1 MRSKGPASELER
13 RRRLAARAGLSVS
26 SVSQIERGANTDPR
40 LSMVEALALAR
51 ALGRTLDDL
60 GWDDEPPKG
69 RKNGGR

>member
-1 MRSKGPASELER
+1 
-13 RRRLAARAGLSVS
+13 
-26 SVSQIERGANTDPR
+26 
-40 LSMVEALALAR
+40 MVEALALAR

>member
-1 MRSKGPASELER
+1 MRRTGPATGSEQR
-13 RRRLAARAGLSVS
+13 HWLAARAGLSVS